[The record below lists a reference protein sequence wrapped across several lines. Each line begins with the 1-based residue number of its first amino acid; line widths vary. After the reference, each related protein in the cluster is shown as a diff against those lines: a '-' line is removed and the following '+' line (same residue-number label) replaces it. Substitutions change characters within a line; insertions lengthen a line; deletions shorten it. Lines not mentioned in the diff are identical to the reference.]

1 MKSRG
6 QKDTILKASQSKLGR
21 ILVLTGA
28 RQTGK
33 TTLTK
38 NLFKDYTFISIED
51 PVMREEYK
59 RLTAIQWHQF
69 YPKAVLDEV
78 QKEPQLIES
87 IKAVYDQFEDARYIL
102 LGSSQLLLL
111 QKVKE
116 TLAGRC
122 QIMELFPLTIPE
134 IRSKNWEDKVAFSP
148 FQKVL
153 LNEKQAFLPSIHLDS
168 HHASKIEAYQTYL
181 KWGGYP
187 ALYKDKP
194 TDDERKLWLD
204 NYIKTYLERDIRDLA
219 DFKNLEPFVQV
230 QKTSALMTGQ
240 SMNYSSL
247 ARNAGVHAKT
257 AQRFMHYLEVSY
269 QTITLQPWYKN
280 TLKRLSKMPKIHYLD
295 PGIQKS
301 VVRNI
306 SGELTGN
313 EFESALIAELY
324 KQAKN
329 IYSDASF
336 YHLRTVDGREI
347 DLLIELPKGY
357 IAIEIKKANRI
368 HKTDARHLIDLEEI
382 LDKPLIHSYILSN
395 DPQTQSLSENITAL
409 HAAMMLG

>member
-6 QKDTILKASQSKLGR
+6 QKNAILKASQSKLGR

-69 YPKAVLDEV
+69 YPQAVLDEV

-134 IRSKNWEDKVAFSP
+134 ICSKEWEEDVELSP
-148 FQKVL
+148 FQKIL
-153 LNEKQAFLPSIHLDS
+153 LKERPAFLPSIHLDS
-168 HHASKIEAYQTYL
+168 NHASKIEAYQTYL

-187 ALYKDKP
+187 ALYKDEL
-194 TDDERKLWLD
+194 TDEERKLWLD

-247 ARNAGVHAKT
+247 ARNAGLHAKT

-301 VVRNI
+301 VVRNL

-324 KQAKN
+324 KQSKS
-329 IYSDASF
+329 IYSEATF
-336 YHLRTVDGREI
+336 YHLRTVDGREV
-347 DLLIELPKGY
+347 DLLIELPNGY
-357 IAIEIKKANRI
+357 IAIEIKKTNRI
-368 HKTDARHLIDLEEI
+368 HKTDARHLMDLQEI
-382 LDKPLIHSYILSN
+382 LDKPLLHAYILSN
-395 DPQTQSLSENITAL
+395 DPQTQSFSDNISAL

>member
-1 MKSRG
+1 MKFRT
-6 QKDTILKASQSKLGR
+6 QKDNILKSSRSKLGR
-21 ILVLTGA
+21 IIVLTGA

-38 NLFKDYTFISIED
+38 NIFKDYTFISIED
-51 PVMREEYK
+51 PVLREEYK
-59 RLTAIQWHQF
+59 RLTAIQWYQF

-87 IKAVYDQFEDARYIL
+87 IKAVYDQFSDARYIL

-134 IRSKNWEDKVAFSP
+134 IGSQSWEDEVGLST
-148 FQKVL
+148 FQKIL
-153 LNEKQAFLPSIHLDS
+153 LNERPSFLPSIHLDPQ
-168 HHASKIEAYQTYL
+168 HANKIDAYQKYL

-187 ALYKDKP
+187 ALYDGELA
-194 TDDERKLWLD
+194 DEERKLWLD

-247 ARNAGVHAKT
+247 ARNAGVHSKT

-301 VVRNI
+301 LTRSI
-306 SGELTGN
+306 QGELTGS
-313 EFESALIAELY
+313 EYESALIAEMY

-336 YHLRTVDGREI
+336 YHLRTVDGREV
-347 DLLIELPKGY
+347 DLLIELNEGY
-357 IAIEIKKANRI
+357 IAIEIKKTSRI
-368 HKTDARHLIDLEEI
+368 HKTDARHLNDLQEI

-395 DPQTQSLSENITAL
+395 DPQTQLISKEITAV
-409 HAAMMLG
+409 HAALMIA